1 MARRQGGTGES
12 GRSER
17 GEVKDEE
24 AVTAHCRSGRERAER
39 VWRGDLATPPRA
51 QSGLQRSARRPGLGR
66 TKGHGASACAS
77 ARGPPATGVPGPQGG
92 GGRPRGWGH
101 RPRDAGVAKGPRA
114 GGGMRGEAD
123 GQWEACLEGP
133 GERWRGPRKSA
144 GEGTGPGVS
153 RAAWRPPPRKSHVR
167 VPTPGACGL
176 DLIRKRV
183 FAHGQVEVGSLG
195 RALVPC
201 DCAVMSRGQH
211 TDTHRET
218 AMRDAGRGRRPH
230 ARGSGRGGSCPVR
243 GASSRWLGTPVQGP
257 RSSGKTSGR
266 DRGPRTPVWLSAT
279 VLGPQAAP
287 PQGPQ
292 RPGWSSVSSQQGG
305 EETRGW
311 QEGQGEAGRLGRGGH
326 GEPGRAGEGQG
337 CQRWPLAVGPARQA
351 SPRPRPCAESGD
363 GRRPS
368 RRP

>member
-1 MARRQGGTGES
+1 MARRQGGTGQS

-51 QSGLQRSARRPGLGR
+51 QSGLQRSAHRPGLGR

-77 ARGPPATGVPGPQGG
+77 ARGPPATGIPGPQGG

-133 GERWRGPRKSA
+133 GGRWRGPRKSA

-176 DLIRKRV
+176 DLIRKWV

-211 TDTHRET
+211 TDTHRGT

-230 ARGSGRGGSCPVR
+230 ARGSGRGGAARPHP
-243 GASSRWLGTPVQGP
+243 GLG
-257 RSSGKTSGR
+257 
-266 DRGPRTPVWLSAT
+266 
-279 VLGPQAAP
+279 
-287 PQGPQ
+287 
-292 RPGWSSVSSQQGG
+292 SVN
-305 EETRGW
+305 
-311 QEGQGEAGRLGRGGH
+311 
-326 GEPGRAGEGQG
+326 
-337 CQRWPLAVGPARQA
+337 V
-351 SPRPRPCAESGD
+351 
-363 GRRPS
+363 
-368 RRP
+368 